1 MQAGNTLFSHFLL
14 THSVKFMLL
23 TFDDSW
29 LVSHNSLLL
38 SYIIEN
44 PNPAWWYTP
53 IVPALE
59 GTEARSSEVLGQLE
73 PDKEILFQEEE
84 RK

>member
-1 MQAGNTLFSHFLL
+1 MP
-14 THSVKFMLL
+14 L
-23 TFDDSW
+23 TFDDSRFM
-29 LVSHNSLLL
+29 SHNCPLL
-38 SYIIEN
+38 SYIVEN
-44 PNPAWWYTP
+44 PSQAWWCTP
-53 IVPALE
+53 IVPARG